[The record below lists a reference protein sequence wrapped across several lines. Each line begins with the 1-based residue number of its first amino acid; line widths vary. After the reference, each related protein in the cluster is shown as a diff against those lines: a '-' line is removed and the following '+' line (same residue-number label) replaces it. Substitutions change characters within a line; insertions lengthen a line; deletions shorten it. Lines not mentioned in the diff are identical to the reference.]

1 MTPCQFIILI
11 LVPFISFLC
20 FSDALLTANKNWI
33 DNGLLLSSFN
43 DGLKSNPTA
52 KNWLMNHLTDAL
64 WKEEQIDTQRLL
76 EESNVAS
83 PCNGPDPVI
92 LEKLENIDQF
102 LLEQQQQETLQY
114 NDDNVDERNN
124 NRKSWKKKLEL
135 LCEMKRNKTNNT
147 SHSNCPL
154 ISLRILYIP
163 TAMYALRPES
173 STKPRK
179 QRERNRA
186 DAKKRRTDIIR
197 LLENQLEEQ
206 QHDSYLASDNKDL
219 LYNISTITLD
229 FDDGSV
235 KQPQVVTVGPDMSS
249 QMIDTDHFP
258 KVCLVLINKSYPYSI
273 NPKKS

>member
-1 MTPCQFIILI
+1 
-11 LVPFISFLC
+11 
-20 FSDALLTANKNWI
+20 
-33 DNGLLLSSFN
+33 
-43 DGLKSNPTA
+43 
-52 KNWLMNHLTDAL
+52 
-64 WKEEQIDTQRLL
+64 
-76 EESNVAS
+76 
-83 PCNGPDPVI
+83 
-92 LEKLENIDQF
+92 
-102 LLEQQQQETLQY
+102 
-114 NDDNVDERNN
+114 
-124 NRKSWKKKLEL
+124 
-135 LCEMKRNKTNNT
+135 
-147 SHSNCPL
+147 
-154 ISLRILYIP
+154 
-163 TAMYALRPES
+163 MYALRPES

-258 KVCLVLINKSYPYSI
+258 KVCLVLINKSYPHSI